1 MRKLLILALAPLLAA
16 SAVHAAG
23 EVYRWKDPNG
33 TWHYSDQP
41 RPGAELIRG
50 PQRAPVDTAPI
61 APPMAQPPVPTDT
74 ISGSPVV
81 SQEVADQV
89 RSEAAAAKTE
99 QCKKAEVAYQQAV
112 QARRIYKQDAQGN
125 RTYMTDAEID
135 AARLQAR
142 STRDLACSP

>member
-1 MRKLLILALAPLLAA
+1 MRKLLILVFAPLLAA

-50 PQRAPVDTAPI
+50 PQQNAASTTPS
-61 APPMAQPPVPTDT
+61 APPPQTSVPTDIT
-74 ISGSPVV
+74 GAPVV
-81 SQEVADQV
+81 SEAVAEEV
-89 RSEAAAAKTE
+89 RSAAAAAKSE
-99 QCKKAEVAYQQAV
+99 QCKQAEAAYQQAV
-112 QARRIYKQDAQGN
+112 QARRIYKEDAQGN
-125 RTYMTDAEID
+125 RVFLNEAEMD

-142 STRDLACSP
+142 STRDLACGP

>member
-41 RPGAELIRG
+41 RPGAELVRG
-50 PQRAPVDTAPI
+50 PQRTENTPAPLA
-61 APPMAQPPVPTDT
+61 APPQPAVPTDMVT
-74 ISGSPVV
+74 GAPVV
-81 SQEVADQV
+81 SEQVAEQV
-89 RSEAAAAKTE
+89 RSEAAAAKSE
-99 QCKKAEVAYQQAV
+99 QCKKAEAAYQQAV
-112 QARRIYKQDAQGN
+112 QARRIYKMDAQGN

-142 STRDLACSP
+142 STRDLACGA